1 MTNRLFYEFFAGGGM
16 ARLGLGLGWH
26 CLMANDI
33 DSKKVAVYTANF
45 GEGEMI
51 PGDIHK
57 LSSKDMPGIADLAW
71 ASFPCQDLSLAGNR
85 AGLAGERSGA
95 FWGFWRAVTLLR
107 RENRAPKLLVLENV
121 IGTLSSHEG
130 RDFKELAQA
139 IDGLGYDFGALV
151 IDAVHFVP
159 QSRPRLFI
167 VCVDKS
173 LRVPSNLIANE
184 PIGPWHSQAVCRAA
198 SSLPL
203 HLKSAWRWWKLRP
216 PPIRSTELIEILDP
230 DHEVDRWHSP
240 EETSRLL
247 HMMSSTNLQKVKAAQ
262 KSGLRTVGTVY
273 KRTRV
278 EGSDNRVQR
287 AEVRFDGIAGCL
299 RTPGGGSSRQII
311 LLVVMNSIRSRLLTV
326 REAAK
331 LMGIPAIQDYF
342 IPDNYNDG
350 YHVFGDGLAV
360 PAVAFL
366 RQNIL
371 DLLVRPTARR
381 TSSTSIAAE

>member
-1 MTNRLFYEFFAGGGM
+1 MANRSFYEFFAGGGM
-16 ARLGLGLGWH
+16 ARLGLGAGWN

-33 DSKKVAVYTANF
+33 DPKKVAVYTANF
-45 GEGEMI
+45 GTEEMI
-51 PGDIHK
+51 SGDVHK
-57 LSSKDMPGIADLAW
+57 LTSNDMPGNADLAW

-107 RENRAPKLLVLENV
+107 RENRAPRLLVLENV

-130 RDFKELAQA
+130 RDFTELAQA
-139 IDGLGYDFGALV
+139 LDALGYDFGALV

-167 VCVDKS
+167 VCVDK
-173 LRVPSNLIANE
+173 RVRPPSSLIADK
-184 PIGPWHSQAVCRAA
+184 PVLPWHSQAVCKAA
-198 SSLPL
+198 TSLPS
-203 HLKSAWRWWKLRP
+203 HLKSAWRWWKLP
-216 PPIRSTELIEILDP
+216 PPPERSIELIEVLEP
-230 DHEVDRWHSP
+230 DHKVDRWHTP

-247 HMMSSTNLQKVKAAQ
+247 RMMSATNLRKVKAAQ
-262 KSGLRTVGTVY
+262 KSGQRTVGTVY

-278 EGSDNRVQR
+278 EGPDKRVQR

-311 LLVVMNSIRSRLLTV
+311 LVVEKDKIRSRLLTV
-326 REAAK
+326 REAAN
-331 LMGIPAIQDYF
+331 LMGIAKTQDYD

-366 RQNIL
+366 RQNLL
-371 DLLVRPTARR
+371 DLLAKPVARR
-381 TSSTSIAAE
+381 TSPFTIAAE